1 MGRTLEEV
9 IASLPIERQERIEAG
24 YQALRQEVESLRQLR
39 RQAGMGQAAIAKALR
54 IKQPSVSR
62 IERQTDMYISTLRGY
77 VEAMG
82 GTLELVVHMP
92 SQPPLRLMQ
101 LSDLTA
107 EEPEAPA
114 PAE

>member
-1 MGRTLEEV
+1 MGRTIEEV
-9 IASLPIERQERIEAG
+9 IASLPIERQERIEAQ

-39 RQAGMGQAAIAKALR
+39 RQAGMGQAEIAKALR

-82 GTLELVVHMP
+82 GTLELVVHLP

-101 LSDLTA
+101 LSDITGG
-107 EEPEAPA
+107 ETEAPA